1 METTFAAVGELITY
15 TTVHVPRPGLE
26 APYTLGQIALPD
38 GPLVF
43 GQVRGMSGEPAL
55 PLRVRL
61 ALSSDATVPGPW
73 YWFEPTEQDVT
84 QTTGTDT

>member
-1 METTFAAVGELITY
+1 VGDLITY
-15 TTVHVPRPGLE
+15 TTVHVARPGLE
-26 APYTLGQIALPD
+26 VPYTLGQVSLPD

-61 ALSSDATVPGPW
+61 ALSSDPAVPGPW
-73 YWFEPTEQDVT
+73 YWFEPTGQVT
-84 QTTGTDT
+84 PDPATT